1 MNEHEYIKKALSGLH
16 ASENTLEEVMK
27 KAGERNRQGMEAVT
41 YEHGKNRRSLK
52 WCVVAA
58 CIGLVLVSIWRL
70 NLGQAGGLIL
80 TAYASE
86 DDGIFSSYAMQQG
99 VSVPL
104 SLIEIGPG
112 LDGFLFS
119 CPLDDTNKLSEI
131 VFLSAQYFPEK
142 PINQLQKYM
151 EETGLQYFYYMP
163 EENESTPINFEIHI
177 GYIDGSRFE
186 CEIEI
191 NSSQDG
197 HTATLRSLTIQ

>member
-1 MNEHEYIKKALSGLH
+1 MNAAQFSSALGKVNDKYI
-16 ASENTLEEVMK
+16 
-27 KAGERNRQGMEAVT
+27 MEAVT
-41 YEHGKNRRSLK
+41 YKRKKKSGRLR

-58 CIGLVLVSIWRL
+58 CIGLVLVSMWRL
-70 NLGQAGGLIL
+70 SLGQTGGLIL
-80 TAYASE
+80 TVYASE
-86 DDGIFSSYAMQQG
+86 DDGTLSSYAMQQG

-119 CPLDDTNKLSEI
+119 CPLDDANKMSEI
-131 VFLSAQYFPEK
+131 AFLSARYFPEK

-163 EENESTPINFEIHI
+163 EENESTPINFEVHI
-177 GYIDGSRFE
+177 TYNDGSKFE

-191 NSSQDG
+191 NSSQG
-197 HTATLRSLTIQ
+197 GYTAMLKSLTTQ